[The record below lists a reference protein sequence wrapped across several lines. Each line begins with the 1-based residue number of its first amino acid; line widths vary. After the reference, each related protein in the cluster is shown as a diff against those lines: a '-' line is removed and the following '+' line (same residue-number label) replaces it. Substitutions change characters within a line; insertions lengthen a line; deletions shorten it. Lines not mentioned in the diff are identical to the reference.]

1 MDIQQIGVVGAGLMG
16 SGIAEVCAV
25 SGCHV
30 SVVDVSDEAVEGG
43 ETRLLRS
50 LGAAVDRGKVK
61 ADEGKAAEGR
71 VTFSTDFD
79 TLAGSDLIVEAVVED
94 RTVKRNL
101 FRRLG
106 ELVPS
111 PLGILASNTSSI
123 PITDLA
129 GVTDHPGRVIGLHF
143 FNPVPIMKLVE
154 VIPALQTADATFERV
169 MAFAVDRLGKTAI
182 RGPDR
187 GGFVVNALLVPYLL
201 GAIRLFEGGHAT
213 RDDIDAGM
221 RLGAGHPMG
230 PLALCD
236 LIGNDTLLLIADS
249 LHDEYRDEA
258 SIAPPLLRRM
268 VAGGLTGRKSGQ
280 GFYEY

>member
-16 SGIAEVCAV
+16 SGIAEVCAL
-25 SGCHV
+25 SGCQV

-43 ETRLLRS
+43 EARLLRS
-50 LGAAVDRGKVK
+50 LGAAVDRGKVA
-61 ADEGKAAEGR
+61 ADEGKSAEGR

-79 TLAGSDLIVEAVVED
+79 ALAGSDLIVEAVVED

-101 FRRLG
+101 FRTLG

-154 VIPALQTADATFERV
+154 VIPALQTADDTVERV

-201 GAIRLFEGGHAT
+201 AAIRLFEGGHAT

-236 LIGNDTLLLIADS
+236 LIGNDTLLFIADS

-268 VAGGLTGRKSGQ
+268 VAGGLIGRKSGQ